1 MLALRRGAMVKAAGE
16 TGRGPNAKEHAPMKR
31 HLIAAAAAVAMLA
44 GAAGGAAAVADG
56 NNAPYEKSCVGIISS
71 FQAAGLG
78 ITPAEG
84 AAAQGKSVREYQELQ
99 RNCKI
104 FNG

>member
-1 MLALRRGAMVKAAGE
+1 
-16 TGRGPNAKEHAPMKR
+16 MKR

-44 GAAGGAAAVADG
+44 GAAGGASAVADG

-78 ITPAEG
+78 ITPTEG
-84 AAAQGKSVREYQELQ
+84 AAAQGKSVQEYQELQ

>member
-1 MLALRRGAMVKAAGE
+1 MVSAAGE
-16 TGRGPNAKEHAPMKR
+16 TGRRPNAEEHALMKR
-31 HLIAAAAAVAMLA
+31 HLIAATAVVAMLA
-44 GAAGGAAAVADG
+44 GAAGGASAAADG

-71 FQAAGLG
+71 FQAAELG
-78 ITPAEG
+78 ITPREFADEFFG
-84 AAAQGKSVREYQELQ
+84 GSVRESQATQ